1 MVEVN
6 ILGSGSSLPLYKRF
20 SPSQIIKI
28 EGKNKYIKHMATIW
42 KAANDYYKGV
52 LYH

>member
-20 SPSQIIKI
+20 SPSQIIKLKVKYFNRFG
-28 EGKNKYIKHMATIW
+28 EGTQIQLQRF
-42 KAANDYYKGV
+42 GFQ
-52 LYH
+52 